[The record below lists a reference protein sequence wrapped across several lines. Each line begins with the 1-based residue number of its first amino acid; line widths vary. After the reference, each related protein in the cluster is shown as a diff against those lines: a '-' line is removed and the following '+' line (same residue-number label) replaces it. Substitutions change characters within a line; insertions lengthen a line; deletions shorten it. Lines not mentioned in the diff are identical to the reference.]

1 MREDITQLRDLQA
14 IDLMINKLDAEMD
27 VSNAEL
33 EKRQKTIDGRK
44 AKIIELQEKIA
55 NNEKL
60 RRELEAATE
69 DELVRIKERQTKLMN
84 VQTNREYQSLLKE
97 TEDGKKANKQREDDI
112 LKLMEQYE
120 SLKKRL
126 EEESAL
132 CEEEEKALAEE
143 SGKVEKSA
151 AKLNSKKSAIEKE
164 RQTKIK
170 DVPANLLKK
179 YDLLREKRNGLAVVA
194 VTDGICHGCNMNIP
208 PQLYNELLKDEKLL
222 SCPTCNRIMFIKP
235 ENEE

>member
-69 DELVRIKERQTKLMN
+69 DELVRIKDPLPRSM
-84 VQTNREYQSLLKE
+84 
-97 TEDGKKANKQREDDI
+97 
-112 LKLMEQYE
+112 
-120 SLKKRL
+120 
-126 EEESAL
+126 
-132 CEEEEKALAEE
+132 
-143 SGKVEKSA
+143 
-151 AKLNSKKSAIEKE
+151 
-164 RQTKIK
+164 
-170 DVPANLLKK
+170 
-179 YDLLREKRNGLAVVA
+179 AV
-194 VTDGICHGCNMNIP
+194 
-208 PQLYNELLKDEKLL
+208 
-222 SCPTCNRIMFIKP
+222 S
-235 ENEE
+235 